1 MKRFHSEASVN
12 AMKRIAPQII
22 NFCIVTSAVY
32 RRRGSPRS
40 VGGVGREAP
49 SPHDPRSVGHEVFGG
64 YGGDGERDVLPL
76 RIVGRLSVEGVA
88 LVVLAEWVGGRR
100 RP

>member
-1 MKRFHSEASVN
+1 M
-12 AMKRIAPQII
+12 
-22 NFCIVTSAVY
+22 
-32 RRRGSPRS
+32 
-40 VGGVGREAP
+40 
-49 SPHDPRSVGHEVFGG
+49 FGG